1 MRVIV
6 STDKCI
12 ASGTCVLTC
21 PQVFTQQESDGV
33 VHVFNAHPSL
43 ELMKKVRAV
52 VDNCPAQVFTIE
64 DEENTSE
71 LTLVEDDQEV

>member
-21 PQVFTQQESDGV
+21 PQVFTQRESDGV
-33 VHVFNAHPSL
+33 VHVLNVHPSL
-43 ELMKKVRAV
+43 EFMQKIREAV
-52 VDNCPAQVFTIE
+52 NNCPAQVFSIE

-71 LTLVEDDQEV
+71 LTLVEEDQEV

>member
-21 PQVFTQQESDGV
+21 PQVFTQRESDGV
-33 VHVFNAHPSL
+33 VHALDTRPSL
-43 ELMKKVRAV
+43 AFMQKIKEAV
-52 VDNCPAQVFTIE
+52 ANCPAEVFTLE

-71 LTLVEDDQEV
+71 IHLIEEE